1 MHPMR
6 TGLDEMSKAK
16 LTHWPWI
23 AEAGT
28 TIGITIIFYIYR
40 LLGRTAFRVLL
51 APVALYFFLVRTQA
65 RASSLEYIS
74 QLATFSP
81 KLFPYIP
88 RAITSYCQFFHFG
101 EAILDKAISW
111 SGRVPLSQAEVVD
124 IDSYNLIFNDVRGR
138 LIIGSHFGN
147 LEFCRGF
154 VTQHRKIVI
163 NALIYDTHS
172 KIFSGMIKRINPDS
186 RINLYQVDKLNFRDM
201 LSLKKKVANGE
212 WVVITGDRVPVL
224 NPERHTVSASFL
236 GRPAAFPIG
245 PYILATLLGCP
256 VSLLFAYRK
265 GDRIKVNFETFAER
279 IVLSRENRT
288 RDLTYYAQCFASRL
302 EEHCQIAPLQW
313 FNFHPFWQSLK

>member
-1 MHPMR
+1 MR

-101 EAILDKAISW
+101 EVILDKAISW
-111 SGRVPLSQAEVVD
+111 SG
-124 IDSYNLIFNDVRGR
+124 
-138 LIIGSHFGN
+138 
-147 LEFCRGF
+147 
-154 VTQHRKIVI
+154 
-163 NALIYDTHS
+163 
-172 KIFSGMIKRINPDS
+172 
-186 RINLYQVDKLNFRDM
+186 
-201 LSLKKKVANGE
+201 
-212 WVVITGDRVPVL
+212 
-224 NPERHTVSASFL
+224 
-236 GRPAAFPIG
+236 
-245 PYILATLLGCP
+245 
-256 VSLLFAYRK
+256 
-265 GDRIKVNFETFAER
+265 
-279 IVLSRENRT
+279 
-288 RDLTYYAQCFASRL
+288 
-302 EEHCQIAPLQW
+302 
-313 FNFHPFWQSLK
+313 

>member
-1 MHPMR
+1 
-6 TGLDEMSKAK
+6 
-16 LTHWPWI
+16 
-23 AEAGT
+23 
-28 TIGITIIFYIYR
+28 
-40 LLGRTAFRVLL
+40 
-51 APVALYFFLVRTQA
+51 
-65 RASSLEYIS
+65 
-74 QLATFSP
+74 
-81 KLFPYIP
+81 
-88 RAITSYCQFFHFG
+88 
-101 EAILDKAISW
+101 
-111 SGRVPLSQAEVVD
+111 
-124 IDSYNLIFNDVRGR
+124 
-138 LIIGSHFGN
+138 
-147 LEFCRGF
+147 
-154 VTQHRKIVI
+154 
-163 NALIYDTHS
+163 
-172 KIFSGMIKRINPDS
+172 MIKRINPDS